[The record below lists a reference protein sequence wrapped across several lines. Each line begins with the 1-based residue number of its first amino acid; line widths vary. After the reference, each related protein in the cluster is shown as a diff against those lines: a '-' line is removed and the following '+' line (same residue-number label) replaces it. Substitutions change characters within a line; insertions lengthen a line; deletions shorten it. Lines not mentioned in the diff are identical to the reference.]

1 MVLVEK
7 PEGKRIFERPRH
19 GEEDNIK
26 IYPKEMGWDGVDS
39 SGPQ

>member
-7 PEGKRIFERPRH
+7 TEGKVTFERPRH
-19 GEEDNIK
+19 GGNDNIK
-26 IYPKEMGWDGVDS
+26 IYPEEMGWDGVDS